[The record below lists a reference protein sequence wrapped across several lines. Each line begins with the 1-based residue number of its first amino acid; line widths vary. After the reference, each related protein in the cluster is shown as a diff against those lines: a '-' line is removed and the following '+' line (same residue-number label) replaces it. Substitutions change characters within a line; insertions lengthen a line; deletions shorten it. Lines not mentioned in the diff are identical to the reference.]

1 MQYQQ
6 HTSVIYLLV
15 IFLGVSF
22 GLITLL
28 YTYQRTLI
36 QTSFLTSKT
45 LLDNTTID
53 SFAYYKGGYQI
64 IQQNI
69 TLNLNGICTASD
81 YQLEQIFELLS
92 QHRGNV
98 FFRQFIPFYSNISEN
113 ILLADTIIELN
124 GNYNIKLYTSCY
136 IQTGIFIKPSLNIN
150 QNNGTVTMFK
160 CYLAITNWIQND
172 INLFRNLVKPH
183 LLEASRLKLDHL
195 QPITTLQTMDLV
207 FNSEKRPIFRGIIS
221 GDGENIIIIKGV
233 SFEEETQKFQI
244 MILLNIFV
252 MVYYI
257 QSWILLSSESN
268 DTPPTSFISLSLFPV

>member
-15 IFLGVSF
+15 TFLGVSF

-28 YTYQRTLI
+28 YTYQRTLT
-36 QTSFLTSKT
+36 QTSFLSSKT
-45 LLDNTTID
+45 LLDNTTINA
-53 SFAYYKGGYQI
+53 FAYYKGGYQI

-69 TLNLNGICTASD
+69 IPNLNGTCTASD
-81 YQLEQIFELLS
+81 YQLEQIFELLFH
-92 QHRGNV
+92 HRGNV
-98 FFRQFIPFYSNISEN
+98 FFRQFIPFYSNTSES

-124 GNYNIKLYTSCY
+124 GKYDIKLYTSCS
-136 IQTGIFIKPSLNIN
+136 IQTGIFINPSLSIN
-150 QNNGTVTMFK
+150 QNNGTVTMLK
-160 CYLAITNWIQND
+160 CYLAVTNWIQND
-172 INLFRNLVKPH
+172 LNSLRNIVKPQ

-195 QPITTLQTMDLV
+195 PSITTLQTMNLV
-207 FNSEKRPIFRGIIS
+207 FNSEKRPVFRGVIS
-221 GDGENIIIIKGV
+221 GDGENVITIKGV

-257 QSWILLSSESN
+257 QSWVVLSSESN